1 LAGSDGEGAR
11 GCGGFRKYTVR
22 IQVLTAA
29 SMMAVFSDV
38 APFSL
43 LELNSAASSSEEYY
57 NDSQL
62 Y

>member
-1 LAGSDGEGAR
+1 
-11 GCGGFRKYTVR
+11 VR